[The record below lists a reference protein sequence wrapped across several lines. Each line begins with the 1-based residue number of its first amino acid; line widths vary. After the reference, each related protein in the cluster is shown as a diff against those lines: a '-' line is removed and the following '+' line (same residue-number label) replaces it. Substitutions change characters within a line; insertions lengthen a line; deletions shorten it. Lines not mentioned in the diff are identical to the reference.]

1 MAVNHDPV
9 FAAAGRTVTAVATA
23 AKTTYNDAANAVLLC
38 TAHATAGSLLK
49 ALSAMPRATVTASKL
64 QLYISFDGG
73 TTLWLI
79 SSVRMVGYDNN
90 VGATIATPITTFAD
104 ITEETPIRLPAGSSL
119 YVATA
124 VAVGGG
130 IVFAGQVEDLAA

>member
-1 MAVNHDPV
+1 MALNHDPV

-79 SSVRMVGYDNN
+79 SSAVMAAHTVA
-90 VGATIATPITTFAD
+90 ATTSTPITFFSD
-104 ITEETPIRLPAGSSL
+104 ITEDTPIRLPAGSSL

-124 VAVGGG
+124 VALAGG
-130 IVFAGQVEDLAA
+130 IVFNGQVEDLAA

>member
-1 MAVNHDPV
+1 MPSHDPV
-9 FAAAGRTVTAVATA
+9 FAQAGRTVTAVATA
-23 AKTTYNDAANAVLLC
+23 AKITYNDAANAVLLC

-79 SSVRMVGYDNN
+79 SSALMEAHTIA
-90 VGATIATPITTFAD
+90 ATTATPITLFKDA
-104 ITEETPIRLPAGSSL
+104 TEDTPIRLPAGSSL

-124 VAVGGG
+124 VALAGG
-130 IVFAGQVEDLAA
+130 IVFSGQVEDLAA

>member
-1 MAVNHDPV
+1 MPSHDPV
-9 FAAAGRTVTAVATA
+9 FAQAGRTVTAVATS

-64 QLYISFDGG
+64 QLYISYDGG
-73 TTLWLI
+73 TTLNLI
-79 SSVRMVGYDNN
+79 DSEEMAAHTVA
-90 VGATIATPITTFAD
+90 ATTKTPKTKFAD
-104 ITEETPIRLPAGSSL
+104 ITEEKKVHLQAGSSL

-124 VAVGGG
+124 VALAGG
-130 IVFAGQVEDLAA
+130 IVFSGQVEDLAA

>member
-1 MAVNHDPV
+1 MPSHDPV
-9 FAAAGRTVTAVATA
+9 FAQAGRTVTAVATA

-49 ALSAMPRATVTASKL
+49 ALSAMPRATVTATKL

-79 SSVRMVGYDNN
+79 SSALMAAHTVAN
-90 VGATIATPITTFAD
+90 TTATPITSFAD
-104 ITEETPIRLPAGSSL
+104 ITEDTPIRLPAGSSL
-119 YVATA
+119 YVGIS
-124 VAVGGG
+124 VALAGGV
-130 IVFAGQVEDLAA
+130 VFAGQIEDLAA

>member
-1 MAVNHDPV
+1 MPSHDPV
-9 FAAAGRTVTAVATA
+9 FAQAGRTVTAVATA

-49 ALSAMPRATVTASKL
+49 ALSAMPRATLATASKL

-79 SSVRMVGYDNN
+79 SSALMAAHTVA
-90 VGATIATPITTFAD
+90 ATTATPITAFAD
-104 ITEETPIRLPAGSSL
+104 ITEDTPIRLPAGSSL

-124 VAVGGG
+124 VALAGG

>member
-1 MAVNHDPV
+1 MPENHDPV
-9 FAAAGRTVTAVATA
+9 YAQTGRTVTAVATT

-73 TTLWLI
+73 ATLWLI
-79 SSVRMVGYDNN
+79 SSALMAAHTVAN
-90 VGATIATPITTFAD
+90 TTATPITSFAD
-104 ITEETPIRLPAGSSL
+104 ITEDTPIRLPAGSAL
-119 YVATA
+119 YVGIS
-124 VAVGGG
+124 VALAGGV
-130 IVFAGQVEDLAA
+130 VFAGQVEDLAA

>member
-1 MAVNHDPV
+1 MPSYNPV
-9 FAAAGRTVTAVATA
+9 FAQAARTVTAVATA

-73 TTLWLI
+73 TTLWMIGSALM
-79 SSVRMVGYDNN
+79 SAHTVAD
-90 VGATIATPITTFAD
+90 TTATPITSFGD
-104 ITEETPIRLPAGSSL
+104 ISEETPIRLPAGSSL

-124 VAVGGG
+124 VALAGG
-130 IVFAGQVEDLAA
+130 IVFAAQVEDLAA

>member
-1 MAVNHDPV
+1 MPENHDPV
-9 FAAAGRTVTAVATA
+9 YAQAGRTVTAVATT
-23 AKTTYNDAANAVLLC
+23 AKTTYNDAVNAVLLC

-73 TTLWLI
+73 TTLLLI
-79 SSVRMVGYDNN
+79 DSEEMAAHTVAA
-90 VGATIATPITTFAD
+90 ATKTPKTKFRD
-104 ITEETPIRLPAGSSL
+104 ITEDTPVRLAAGSSL

-124 VAVGGG
+124 VALAGG